1 MELIEERQQI
11 VAIPLEQGR
20 FLNEPATGRKHH
32 QASQSLWSR
41 DGFSM
46 GKLIP
51 LPIGQKS
58 QSLWGRDGFSIQVRI
73 LQKHLLCVA
82 IPLEQGR
89 FFNKGHAHRAENPK
103 GRNPFGVG
111 TVFQYESKEELAD
124 MLASQSLWSRDGFS
138 IMIIY
143 PFPEEINVAIPL
155 EQGRFFNPSKNCSPI
170 WTEVE
175 IPLEQGRF
183 INIRDY
189 YGAELVMSQSL
200 WSRDGFSIKPYIV
213 RLT

>member
-1 MELIEERQQI
+1 M
-11 VAIPLEQGR
+11 
-20 FLNEPATGRKHH
+20 
-32 QASQSLWSR
+32 
-41 DGFSM
+41 
-46 GKLIP
+46 
-51 LPIGQKS
+51 
-58 QSLWGRDGFSIQVRI
+58 
-73 LQKHLLCVA
+73 
-82 IPLEQGR
+82 EQGR

-183 INIRDY
+183 FNIRDY

-200 WSRDGFSIKPYIV
+200 WSRDGFSIARGSAGNPRPRSQSLCSRDGFSIARCV
-213 RLT
+213 FLFCF